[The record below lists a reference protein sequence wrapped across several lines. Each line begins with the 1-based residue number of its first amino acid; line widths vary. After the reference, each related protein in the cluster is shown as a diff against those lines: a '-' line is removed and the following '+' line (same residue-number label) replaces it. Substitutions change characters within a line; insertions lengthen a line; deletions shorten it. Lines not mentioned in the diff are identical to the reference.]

1 MKPRAG
7 RRPGPLKTK
16 ARILESARRLFA
28 ERGYD
33 NTSVRLIAAHSQVNP
48 ALVHHF
54 FGTKEALFV
63 ASLQL
68 PFNPSEAISRILDGP
83 PGDVGER
90 FVRFFLGVWGESES
104 REAILAVF
112 RSAMTHERAAGLMRE
127 FFAAALES
135 VADKFGIPAVRF
147 EAAAGQV
154 IGVALLR
161 YVIQLEPLASADDE
175 AIVSLLAPMVQAY
188 FSRT

>member
-1 MKPRAG
+1 
-7 RRPGPLKTK
+7 
-16 ARILESARRLFA
+16 
-28 ERGYD
+28 
-33 NTSVRLIAAHSQVNP
+33 LIAAHSQVNP

-90 FVRFFLGVWGESES
+90 MVRFFLGVWGESES
-104 REAILAVF
+104 REAILAIF

-127 FFAAALES
+127 FFTSTLLES
-135 VADKFGIPAVRF
+135 VADNFGIPPARF
-147 EAAAGQV
+147 EAAAGQL

-188 FSRT
+188 LSRT